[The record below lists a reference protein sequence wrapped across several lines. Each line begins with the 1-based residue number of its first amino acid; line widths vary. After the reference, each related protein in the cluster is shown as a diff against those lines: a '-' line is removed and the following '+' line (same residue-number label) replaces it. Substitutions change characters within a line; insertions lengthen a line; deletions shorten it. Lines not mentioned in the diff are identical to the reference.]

1 MNGLPGGDLKDQ
13 PVDLV
18 IENGTVSVKDTTGG
32 CSIGLTGATAKG
44 PDIKIRLNREY
55 LIKAFDYGLN
65 REYLT
70 KAFQYG
76 LTHIG
81 LIDPMSALHF
91 IKEGRQMVVMP
102 VRVADVMPAEEPTD
116 KQEVSADPSAEP
128 TTAQAE
134 TETTP
139 APSEPQPERKPMTE
153 TIGHTNGAATPY
165 LNGAPRSTTPVI
177 QAADKPAIEVAI
189 DKLDAFK
196 VTFREALIGITEITS
211 LLKQSVRDQKAGEKE
226 IHQVR
231 QTLRSLQGVRI

>member
-1 MNGLPGGDLKDQ
+1 VNGLPGGDLKDQ

-32 CSIGLTGATAKG
+32 SSIVLAGATAKG
-44 PDIKIRLNREY
+44 PDMKIRLNR
-55 LIKAFDYGLN
+55 D
-65 REYLT
+65 YLT

-76 LTHIG
+76 LTTIG

-177 QAADKPAIEVAI
+177 QAADKPAIKVAI

-231 QTLRSLQGVRI
+231 QTLRSLQGVKL